1 MSKIDFLSFLVV
13 QKFLNSLYNRV
24 MELYSGLCVEM
35 QSYETRVIMDSK
47 FSSKKCMIYKIEIL
61 DKHSYKSGMVLRYG
75 LGAWTCHPGG
85 LGLSPAE
92 EISSFLCNIC
102 QFLQFF
108 YGLNNFEI
116 QKWGIFI
123 LIHML

>member
-1 MSKIDFLSFLVV
+1 
-13 QKFLNSLYNRV
+13 
-24 MELYSGLCVEM
+24 
-35 QSYETRVIMDSK
+35 
-47 FSSKKCMIYKIEIL
+47 MIYKIKIL

-92 EISSFLCNIC
+92 EISSFLCKIC

-116 QKWGIFI
+116 QKWGIFFFDTYA
-123 LIHML
+123 LKGGIHKPCGHGRGEGGLSKCPCYYISFI